1 MTGNSFIWNRSR
13 MWLGRW
19 TFLALY
25 LSLSSDLIKLL
36 FPFLSVAHFFTLPPE
51 GNPVQCL
58 KSPVGHREKSKVN
71 TLSRAS
77 KKTRDWELSSE
88 STCSRKST
96 NRSTAHYL
104 SSPSN
109 KTSLFWEY
117 RKVQWV
123 YNLNDYKRVIFSL
136 WMIKRNS
143 SDLIKKGTLEYFQVF
158 NLIKGK

>member
-1 MTGNSFIWNRSR
+1 MCAPYQTPCELSYALAVSYFSINKIPEAYFLSQMKHLYVSWMTGNSFVWNRSR

-58 KSPVGHREKSKVN
+58 RSPVGHREKSKVN

-77 KKTRDWELSSE
+77 KKTRDWELSQSE

-96 NRSTAHYL
+96 NRSWTTAHY
-104 SSPSN
+104 
-109 KTSLFWEY
+109 
-117 RKVQWV
+117 
-123 YNLNDYKRVIFSL
+123 
-136 WMIKRNS
+136 
-143 SDLIKKGTLEYFQVF
+143 
-158 NLIKGK
+158 